1 MYFQITLHISYVHA
15 AVNPLLFMA
24 LHRALRRAALQLCC
38 GCCVHWSQFVLALT
52 AAGKYNSFFPIFTIN
67 NAKTVPFLSPFKII
81 FIIKFELSTHHTT
94 PSQCYCNFSPLA
106 SMPIPMGIELVAC
119 NWFQTSAPQKTP
131 SWMYPYYNLKFQQL
145 VPAQSPLAPSSF
157 SPAAASP
164 EPPPAPPPPM
174 APPAPAVPAPPGP
187 PTPHTMMVI
196 TSYM

>member
-52 AAGKYNSFFPIFTIN
+52 AAGKSAYRGTLTSRSLLRIN
-67 NAKTVPFLSPFKII
+67 LTVILF
-81 FIIKFELSTHHTT
+81 
-94 PSQCYCNFSPLA
+94 
-106 SMPIPMGIELVAC
+106 V
-119 NWFQTSAPQKTP
+119 
-131 SWMYPYYNLKFQQL
+131 
-145 VPAQSPLAPSSF
+145 AQSPLAPASF
-157 SPAAASP
+157 SPAAVSP

-174 APPAPAVPAPPGP
+174 APPAPPAPAHSAPA
-187 PTPHTMMVI
+187 PHTMMVI